1 MEPEESAD
9 LAGGSETVAGAAG
22 GGVSVM
28 SAEIEVYLLGWD
40 AASFNGGAK
49 TAFAR
54 VYMAVHSLWSAQRS
68 AQMCSEREAALVA
81 EGTPRLDPGHR
92 ADAINAVV
100 SAAMFIEGFVNEL
113 FSDAADKPHG
123 TPRTRGLSDTAREQM
138 RELWKGG
145 AVPSDRISV
154 IHKYQL
160 ALLCAGKRT
169 FDPGCAPLQDV
180 TTLIQLRNYLIHY
193 NSESPNTVDLQKVFI
208 GVMQRAG
215 ENRQP
220 VGPPLFPNKVLG
232 AGCANWACD
241 TAARFVIEWQERL
254 GLEHDYR
261 SELESYPVEFRF
273 NV

>member
-1 MEPEESAD
+1 M
-9 LAGGSETVAGAAG
+9 
-22 GGVSVM
+22 
-28 SAEIEVYLLGWD
+28 GWD
-40 AASFNGGAK
+40 AVSFNGGAK

-54 VYMAVHSLWSAQRS
+54 VYMAVHSLWSARRS
-68 AQMCSEREAALVA
+68 ARMCGERETALVE

-100 SAAMFIEGFVNEL
+100 SSVMFLEGFVNEL
-113 FSDAADKPHG
+113 FSDVADKPRG
-123 TPRTRGLSDTAREQM
+123 TPRTRGLSETAREQM

-145 AVPSDRISV
+145 AVPSDRISI

-169 FDPGCAPLQDV
+169 FDPGRAPLQDV
-180 TTLIQLRNYLIHY
+180 VALIQLRNYLIHY
-193 NSESPNTVDLQKVFI
+193 NSESPNTVELQKAFV
-208 GVMQRAG
+208 GVIQRAG

-241 TAARFVIEWQERL
+241 SAASFVDEWQERL
-254 GLEHDYR
+254 GLDHDYR
-261 SELESYPVEFRF
+261 SELDVYPVEFPF
-273 NV
+273 GTTSTSKAKA